1 MTKSI
6 LLARPH
12 PFIVTDMMPFLTQ
25 AGFRVVKPEGYANLA
40 TLARSCTGA
49 VVSLAI
55 SSSVPESAAEVYQ
68 KLRAAAP
75 ALPVLFAGISS
86 LDSLRGSME
95 RIAQQAG
102 MQAAILGISA
112 ANERTGGLGKSDTL
126 LYVSKEDLA
135 DTARRQMAARMVL
148 RHLR

>member
-12 PFIVTDMMPFLTQ
+12 PFIVTEMMPFLAQ

-40 TLARSCTGA
+40 TLARSCAGA

-68 KLRAAAP
+68 QLRAAAP

-86 LDSLRGSME
+86 LDSLRGSMD

-102 MQAAILGISA
+102 TQALILGVSA
-112 ANERTGGLGKSDTL
+112 ANERASGLGKSDTL

-135 DTARRQMAARMVL
+135 DPDRRQMAARMVL